1 MADQTDLNHEPTITF
16 ARKRV
21 HAILAALEA
30 AAGGDY
36 GKLPLSSEQDE
47 LDAIAHATNVL
58 LDELRLRS
66 REGEPAPELTPQE
79 QQT

>member
-1 MADQTDLNHEPTITF
+1 MVEQPGVKQQPMLAFE
-16 ARKRV
+16 RKRV

-36 GKLPLSSEQDE
+36 TKLPLSSAEDE

-58 LDELRLRS
+58 LDELRLLHS
-66 REGEPAPELTPQE
+66 KGQTSPEFASQE
-79 QQT
+79 E